1 MAMANTTYQ
10 GRLLEDGR
18 FIPDSVRVKIPV
30 PCRVVVSI
38 SEEEMEAAEPAANT
52 SAHHRQAAA
61 VKKFLASVAALEDE
75 DDVMTEADWD
85 EMANLRAGTNA
96 GFARKIEL

>member
-1 MAMANTTYQ
+1 MAMAKINYQ
-10 GRLLEDGR
+10 GRLLGGR
-18 FIPDSVRVKIPV
+18 FIPDDLHVNIPNQ
-30 PCRVVVSI
+30 CRVVVSI
-38 SEEEMEAAEPAANT
+38 PEEEMEATEPAANT

-61 VKKFLASVAALEDE
+61 VKRFLADIAALKDE

-85 EMANLRAGTNA
+85 EMANLRVGTNA